1 MIYQS
6 PFPAPPTP
14 RDVSI
19 SQFLVRTNPD
29 DVPADKPIICDFENP
44 SHKLTYGELRTRAAQ
59 GAATLRTAHGMKEG
73 DVVCLFGHNSVNWM
87 LLCHCVLWGGG
98 CFAAINSLAT
108 PYELVHYFSIA
119 KPSIIA
125 VDAALLPTVQKALA
139 GAPKTPSSVAPRII
153 VIEDGQHGQLPAPL
167 AALPKFP
174 RDFIRFQHQS
184 VAAYDLG
191 GRDNSTVMAGMC
203 FSSGTS
209 GKPKGVM
216 LSHHTLIAQLLSSRA
231 TNPFIN
237 NAHVN
242 EVFYPPFG
250 HIYGMVACVLFSAWV
265 GHYVVAMKRF
275 DFLPYLQRC
284 ADIRASVLRLVPATA
299 TRMTKDP
306 AVRALDLTSV
316 RTVMVAGA
324 ALSSDTVRTLQRD
337 LLDPQAVV
345 LNGYGMTE
353 VTIAMLRETQ
363 SHRAGSLGRI
373 AAGTEMRIVDDAFQ
387 DVPRGTDGQC
397 LVRGPTMFMGYKDNV
412 AETEGSFY
420 TDPVTGDRWFCTGD
434 VVQMDDDGF
443 LWMTG
448 RKKELIK
455 FRGNQVPP
463 AELEAILLEHPL
475 VTDAGVCGVFDKA
488 LDTEV
493 PVGAVTLAPSVAAA
507 DRPAV
512 LKEVR
517 AFMDDRVSPYKKL
530 RGGLFH
536 LDALPKGTT
545 GKLQRRDILAALAAV
560 QDKAK
565 L

>member
-6 PFPAPPTP
+6 QFPAPPTP
-14 RDVSI
+14 QDLSV

-29 DVPADKPIICDFENP
+29 DVPADKTIICDFENP
-44 SHKLTYGELRTRAAQ
+44 DHSLTYGELRTRSAQ
-59 GAATLRTAHGMKEG
+59 GAATLRNRHGMKEG
-73 DVVCLFGHNSVNWM
+73 DVVCLFGQNSVNWM

-98 CFAAINSLAT
+98 CFAAINALAT
-108 PYELVHYFSIA
+108 PYELAHYFGIA
-119 KPSIIA
+119 KPSIVA
-125 VDAALLPTVQKALA
+125 VDAALLPKVQQALRD
-139 GAPKTPSSVAPRII
+139 APTAVMPRII
-153 VIEDGQHGQLPAPL
+153 IIEDGFHNQAPS
-167 AALPKFP
+167 LPKFP

-184 VAAYDLG
+184 VAPYDLT
-191 GRDNSTVMAGMC
+191 GRDNRTVMAGMC

-216 LSHHTLIAQLLSSRA
+216 LSHHALISQLLSSRH

-250 HIYGMVACVLFSAWV
+250 HIYGLVSCVLFTAWV
-265 GHYVVAMKRF
+265 GHYAVAMKRF

-284 ADIRASVLRLVPATA
+284 SDIRASVLRLVPATA

-324 ALSSDTVRTLQRD
+324 ALASETVRTLQKD
-337 LLDPQAVV
+337 LLDPAAVV

-353 VTIAMLRETQ
+353 ITITMLRETQ

-373 AAGTEMRIVDDAFQ
+373 AAGTEIRIVNDDME

-397 LVRGPTMFMGYKDNV
+397 LVRGPTLFMGYRDNV

-420 TDPVTGDRWFCTGD
+420 TDPATKDSWFCTGD
-434 VVQMDDDGF
+434 IVQMDDDGF

-463 AELEAILLEHPL
+463 AELESILLTHPL

-493 PVGAVTLAPSVAAA
+493 PVGAVTLAPAVAVA

-512 LKEVR
+512 LAQVR
-517 AFMDDRVSPYKKL
+517 AFMDDKVSPYKKL

-545 GKLQRRDILAALAAV
+545 GKLQRRDIPAALEAAKG
-560 QDKAK
+560 KAR

>member
-1 MIYQS
+1 MIYKS
-6 PFPAPPTP
+6 LFPAPPTP

-29 DVPADKPIICDFENP
+29 DVPADKVIICDFENP
-44 SHKLTYGELRTRAAQ
+44 GHKLTYGELRTRSAQ
-59 GAATLRTAHGMKEG
+59 GAASLKNSHGMKEG
-73 DVVCLFGHNSVNWM
+73 DVVCLFGQNSVNWM

-119 KPSIIA
+119 KPTVIA
-125 VDAALLPTVQKALA
+125 VDAALLPKVQKALRDAPA
-139 GAPKTPSSVAPRII
+139 GTTKPRII
-153 VIEDGQHGQLPAPL
+153 VIEDGQHNQLTGPPAG
-167 AALPKFP
+167 LPKFP
-174 RDFIRFQHQS
+174 RDFIRFQCQS
-184 VAAYDLG
+184 VAAFDLK

-216 LSHHTLIAQLLSSRA
+216 LSHHTLISQLLCSRA
-231 TNPFIN
+231 TNPFLN
-237 NAHVN
+237 NAHIN

-250 HIYGMVACVLFSAWV
+250 HIYGMVSCVLLSAWV
-265 GHYVVAMKRF
+265 GHYAVAMKKF

-284 ADIRASVLRLVPATA
+284 ADIRASVLRLIPATA

-316 RTVMVAGA
+316 RTAMVAGA
-324 ALSSDTVRTLQRD
+324 ALSSETVRTLQRD

-353 VTIAMLRETQ
+353 VTITMLRETQ
-363 SHRAGSLGRI
+363 SHQAGSLGRI
-373 AAGTEMRIVDDAFQ
+373 AAGTEMRIVDDDYR
-387 DVPRGTDGQC
+387 DVPLGTDGQC
-397 LVRGPTMFMGYKDNV
+397 LVRGPTLFMGYKDNV
-412 AETEGSFY
+412 EETEGSFY
-420 TDPVTGDRWFCTGD
+420 TDPLSGNRWFCTGD

-463 AELEAILLEHPL
+463 AELESILLEHPL

-493 PVGAVTLAPSVAAA
+493 PVGAVMLAPSVAVA
-507 DRPAV
+507 DRPTI
-512 LKEVR
+512 LKEAR
-517 AFMDDRVSPYKKL
+517 AFMDDKVSPYKKL

-545 GKLQRRDILAALAAV
+545 GKLQRRDIPAALAAA

>member
-6 PFPAPPTP
+6 QFPAPPTP
-14 RDVSI
+14 QNLSI

-29 DVPADKPIICDFENP
+29 DVPADKTIICDFENP
-44 SHKLTYGELRTRAAQ
+44 GHSLTYGELRTRSAQ
-59 GAATLRTAHGMKEG
+59 GAAILRKNHGMKEG
-73 DVVCLFGHNSVNWM
+73 DVVCLFGQNSVNWM

-98 CFAAINSLAT
+98 CFAAVNALAT
-108 PYELVHYFSIA
+108 PYELAHYFGIA
-119 KPSIIA
+119 KPTIIA
-125 VDAALLPTVQKALA
+125 VDAALLPKVQQALSD
-139 GAPKTPSSVAPRII
+139 APPAVKPRII
-153 VIEDGQHGQLPAPL
+153 IIEDGLHNQVPS
-167 AALPKFP
+167 LPKFP

-184 VAAYDLG
+184 VAPYDLT
-191 GRDNSTVMAGMC
+191 GRDNRTIMAGMC

-216 LSHHTLIAQLLSSRA
+216 LSHHALISQLLCSRH

-250 HIYGMVACVLFSAWV
+250 HIYGLVSCVLFTAWV
-265 GHYVVAMKRF
+265 GHYAVAMKRF

-306 AVRALDLTSV
+306 AVCALDLTSV

-324 ALSSDTVRTLQRD
+324 ALSAETVRSLQKE
-337 LLDPQAVV
+337 LLDPAAVV

-353 VTIAMLRETQ
+353 VTITMLRETQ

-373 AAGTEMRIVDDAFQ
+373 AAGTEMRIVNDDFQ
-387 DVPRGTDGQC
+387 DVPKGTDGQC
-397 LVRGPTMFMGYKDNV
+397 LVRGPTLFMGYRDNV
-412 AETEGSFY
+412 TETEGSFY
-420 TDPVTGDRWFCTGD
+420 TDPKTKDRWFCTGD

-463 AELEAILLEHPL
+463 AELEAILLTHPL

-512 LKEVR
+512 LEQVR
-517 AFMDDRVSPYKKL
+517 AFMDEKVSPYKKL

-536 LDALPKGTT
+536 LDVLPKGTT
-545 GKLQRRDILAALAAV
+545 GKLQRRDIPAALEAA
-560 QDKAK
+560 KSKSK